1 MLSAVAV
8 EPTTSVKTA
17 VISLR
22 SSLGA
27 SASTSGEPQARQNF
41 AIGGFSWPQLAQT
54 AINRV
59 YVRLRRRQGK
69 ARQSRCCQEANRGV
83 RARLRQAR
91 RSGPARAAPLAP

>member
-54 AINRV
+54 AIDRESPAAALRDSRGERRYGSASLRV
-59 YVRLRRRQGK
+59 I
-69 ARQSRCCQEANRGV
+69 ADPAIPTPGV
-83 RARLRQAR
+83 VPG
-91 RSGPARAAPLAP
+91 RSPAA